1 LDLEKGEQAKLK
13 NIEEMTQAVVAVLEE
28 KKGNDIESLNVTGKT
43 TLADQFVLAS
53 GTSNV
58 HIKTLAESVEE
69 KMKDAFGIH
78 PDRIE
83 GMDSRSWILLDY
95 GDIVVHIMM
104 PEDRLHYQLES
115 LWRSGGERRP
125 I

>member
-1 LDLEKGEQAKLK
+1 MDLEKGEQAKLES
-13 NIEEMTQAVVAVLEE
+13 IEEMTQAVVAVLEE
-28 KKGNDIESLNVTGKT
+28 KKGNDIETLNVTGKT

>member
-1 LDLEKGEQAKLK
+1 LDLEKGEQAKLE

-28 KKGNDIESLNVTGKT
+28 KKGNDIETLNVTGKT

>member
-1 LDLEKGEQAKLK
+1 MDLEKGEQAKLES
-13 NIEEMTQAVVAVLEE
+13 IEEMIQAVVAVLEE
-28 KKGNDIESLNVTGKT
+28 KKGNDIKTLNVTGKT

-78 PDRIE
+78 PDRVE

>member
-1 LDLEKGEQAKLK
+1 LDLEKGEQAKLES
-13 NIEEMTQAVVAVLEE
+13 IEEMIQAVVAVLEE
-28 KKGNDIESLNVTGKT
+28 KKGNDIETLNVTEKT

>member
-1 LDLEKGEQAKLK
+1 MDLEKGEQAKIE

-28 KKGNDIESLNVTGKT
+28 KKGNDIETLNVTGKT

>member
-1 LDLEKGEQAKLK
+1 MDLEKGEQAKLE

>member
-1 LDLEKGEQAKLK
+1 MDLEKGEQAKLES
-13 NIEEMTQAVVAVLEE
+13 IEEMTQAVVAVLEE

>member
-1 LDLEKGEQAKLK
+1 MDLEKGEQAKLK

>member
-1 LDLEKGEQAKLK
+1 MDLEKGEQAKLE
-13 NIEEMTQAVVAVLEE
+13 NIEEMIQAVVAVLEE
-28 KKGNDIESLNVTGKT
+28 KKGNDIETLNVTGKT

>member
-1 LDLEKGEQAKLK
+1 MDLEKGEQAKLK

-28 KKGNDIESLNVTGKT
+28 KKGNDIETLNVTGKT

>member
-1 LDLEKGEQAKLK
+1 MDLEKGEQAKLK

-28 KKGNDIESLNVTGKT
+28 KKGNDIETLNVTEKT

>member
-1 LDLEKGEQAKLK
+1 MDLEKGEQAKLES
-13 NIEEMTQAVVAVLEE
+13 IEEMIQAVVAVLEE
-28 KKGNDIESLNVTGKT
+28 KKGNDIETLNVTGKT

>member
-1 LDLEKGEQAKLK
+1 MDLEKGEQAKLK
-13 NIEEMTQAVVAVLEE
+13 SIEEMTQAVVAVLEE
-28 KKGNDIESLNVTGKT
+28 KKGNDIETLNVTEKT

>member
-1 LDLEKGEQAKLK
+1 M
-13 NIEEMTQAVVAVLEE
+13 IQAVVAVLEE
-28 KKGNDIESLNVTGKT
+28 KKGNDIETLNVTEKT

-78 PDRIE
+78 PDRVE

>member
-1 LDLEKGEQAKLK
+1 LDLEKGEQAKLES
-13 NIEEMTQAVVAVLEE
+13 IEEMIQAVVAVLEE
-28 KKGNDIESLNVTGKT
+28 KKGNDIETLNVTEKT

-78 PDRIE
+78 PDRVE

>member
-1 LDLEKGEQAKLK
+1 MDLEKGEQAKLE

-28 KKGNDIESLNVTGKT
+28 KKGNDIETLNVTEKT

>member
-13 NIEEMTQAVVAVLEE
+13 SIEEMTQAVVAVLEE

>member
-1 LDLEKGEQAKLK
+1 MDLEKGEQAKLES
-13 NIEEMTQAVVAVLEE
+13 IEEMIQAVVAVLEE

>member
-1 LDLEKGEQAKLK
+1 LDLEKGEQAKLES
-13 NIEEMTQAVVAVLEE
+13 IEEMIQAVVAVLEE
-28 KKGNDIESLNVTGKT
+28 KKGNDIETLNVTGKT

-78 PDRIE
+78 PDRVE

>member
-1 LDLEKGEQAKLK
+1 MDLEKGEQAKLE

-28 KKGNDIESLNVTGKT
+28 KKGNDIETLNVTGKT

>member
-1 LDLEKGEQAKLK
+1 MDLEKGEQAKLK
-13 NIEEMTQAVVAVLEE
+13 SIEEMTQAVVAVLEE
-28 KKGNDIESLNVTGKT
+28 KKGNDIETLNVTGKT

>member
-1 LDLEKGEQAKLK
+1 MDLEKGEQAKLES
-13 NIEEMTQAVVAVLEE
+13 IEEMIQAVVAVLEE
-28 KKGNDIESLNVTGKT
+28 KKGNDIESVIGTGKT

-78 PDRIE
+78 PDRVE
-83 GMDSRSWILLDY
+83 GMDSRAWILLDY

>member
-1 LDLEKGEQAKLK
+1 MDLEKGEQAKLES
-13 NIEEMTQAVVAVLEE
+13 IEEMIQAVVAVLEE
-28 KKGNDIESLNVTGKT
+28 KKGNDIETLNVTEKT

-78 PDRIE
+78 PDRVE

>member
-1 LDLEKGEQAKLK
+1 MDLEKGEQAKLES
-13 NIEEMTQAVVAVLEE
+13 IEEMIQAVVAVLEE
-28 KKGNDIESLNVTGKT
+28 KKGNDIETLNVTGKT

-78 PDRIE
+78 PDRVE

>member
-1 LDLEKGEQAKLK
+1 MDLEKGEQAKLK

-28 KKGNDIESLNVTGKT
+28 KKGNDIESLNVTEKT

>member
-1 LDLEKGEQAKLK
+1 LDLEKGEQAKLES
-13 NIEEMTQAVVAVLEE
+13 IEEMTQAVVAVLEE
-28 KKGNDIESLNVTGKT
+28 KKGNDIETLNVTGKT

>member
-1 LDLEKGEQAKLK
+1 MDLEKGEQAKLES
-13 NIEEMTQAVVAVLEE
+13 IEEMIQAVVAVLEE
-28 KKGNDIESLNVTGKT
+28 KKGNDIETLNVTEKT

>member
-1 LDLEKGEQAKLK
+1 MDLEKGEQAKLK
-13 NIEEMTQAVVAVLEE
+13 SIEEMTQAVVAVLEE

>member
-1 LDLEKGEQAKLK
+1 MDLEKEEQQKLER
-13 NIEEMTQAVVAVLEE
+13 IDAITEAIVAVLEE
-28 KKGNDIESLNVTGKT
+28 KKGNDIETLNVRGKT
-43 TLADQFVLAS
+43 TLTDHFVLVS
-53 GTSNV
+53 GSSNT

-69 KMKDAFGIH
+69 RMKEAFKLQ
-78 PDRIE
+78 PDRVE

-95 GDIVVHIMM
+95 GDVVVHIMM
-104 PEDRLHYQLES
+104 PEDRLHYHLES

>member
-1 LDLEKGEQAKLK
+1 MDLEKGEQAKLES
-13 NIEEMTQAVVAVLEE
+13 IEEMIQAVVAVLEE

-78 PDRIE
+78 PDRVE